1 MNVEL
6 PNKYKLKKRDLLI
19 YTISILACLIS
30 LIVVVVIQVMGNDVS
45 NRLFGT
51 NKAKKISEEEKI
63 TLKTDFENMFKNTFS
78 GEVIDSQKI
87 DVKQDFVYTGYQNQN
102 VVSGSYTLNVNIPY
116 INIRSSILDQYNQE
130 IEKIFKQKAIDI
142 LNSKGNQIVYNV
154 EYASFVEDNILTVV
168 IRSNLKQ
175 GSSAQQVMIYTYNYD
190 LLNKKEMSLQDML
203 AKLNLN
209 KNDVQDFVKQE
220 IEEEEKNSKS
230 LKELGYNIYV
240 RDSSDSMYMLEN
252 SKQFFT
258 LNGKLY
264 IVYAYGNSSQTS
276 EMDLIIIYQ

>member
-276 EMDLIIIYQ
+276 EMDLIII